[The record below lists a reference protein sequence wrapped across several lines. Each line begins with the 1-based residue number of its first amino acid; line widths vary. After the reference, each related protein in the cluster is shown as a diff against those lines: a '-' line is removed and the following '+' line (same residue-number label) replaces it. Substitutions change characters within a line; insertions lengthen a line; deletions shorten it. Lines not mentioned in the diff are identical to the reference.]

1 MKDKKKF
8 SWRAFVTFGLF
19 FSFII
24 MSVSGV
30 ILYIA
35 PPGRIAHWS
44 DWRLWGLTKEG
55 WQSMHTN
62 FSLLFLILGSFHL
75 FSINWK
81 AFLGHIRS
89 RMHRTLNRRWEM
101 VSATLLSAWMFVGV
115 IYNTPPFK
123 TIMDWGE
130 QFTES
135 WEEEDNTPPIPHAEL
150 YTLTDFSSEILQIAP
165 DSAARI
171 LDHNGIKLDSMTQ
184 TIRDIATA
192 NSMSPSKIITF
203 FGKSDKEVE
212 EQQETPAT
220 IRGGNGI
227 GRKTLRQ
234 IGEEYSIPVDDLVKA
249 LKKEG
254 LEAGPEDIMKD
265 IADKNGVSPGKILD
279 ILNNRN
285 GN

>member
-1 MKDKKKF
+1 MKDRKKF

-44 DWRLWGLTKEG
+44 EWTLWGLTKEG

-62 FSLLFLILGSFHL
+62 FSLMFLILGGFHL

-89 RMHRTLNRRWEM
+89 RVSRSLNRKWEM
-101 VSATLLSAWMFVGV
+101 VTATLLSAWMFVGV
-115 IYNTPPFK
+115 VYNIPPFK

-150 YTLTDFSSEILQIAP
+150 YTLETFAQEILKISP
-165 DSAARI
+165 DSAYRVLTTQNI
-171 LDHNGIKLDSMTQ
+171 RVDSMTQ
-184 TIRDIATA
+184 TIQDIGAA
-192 NSMSPSKIITF
+192 NELAPSGVF
-203 FGKSDKEVE
+203 ALFGKSGDEVE
-212 EQQETPAT
+212 EQRRESVV
-220 IRGGNGI
+220 IEGGNGI

-234 IGEEYSIPVDDLVKA
+234 IGEEYSIPVKDLVKA
-249 LKKEG
+249 LKEKG
-254 LEAGPEDIMKD
+254 FEAGPDDVMKD
-265 IADKNGVSPGKILD
+265 IANEYGISPGEILD

-285 GN
+285 EN